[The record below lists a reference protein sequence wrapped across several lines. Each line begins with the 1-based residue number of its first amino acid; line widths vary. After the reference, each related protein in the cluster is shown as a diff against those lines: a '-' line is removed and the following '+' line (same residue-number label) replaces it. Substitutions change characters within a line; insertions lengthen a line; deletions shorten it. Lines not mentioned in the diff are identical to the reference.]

1 MESILTRFRRFA
13 PKSHSMLAT
22 MEIDIVSRLP
32 YELREMIFTK
42 LEPDEIITLFNVSRR
57 WRDNWLND
65 EVWPSLAQRW
75 LPGLAD
81 HIRTSAGDEEDRGE
95 MFRQALHKIRRRMSG
110 KFASALPHSMCLET
124 ERFFKLDRSLPHSEG
139 GIHQYG
145 DLQCSGM
152 VSTALYPHF
161 MMYRSGRIAWW
172 PEAYA
177 LPFFAIVDD
186 LRTRT
191 RRGYLFPD
199 NQGTRQGYKTAM
211 SSDLFIMGRG
221 TTVHAWHLKLNCRRS
236 VDLPEDFERCIAEG
250 ERVLFISQ
258 NAEIYYWMFGGAL
271 GHIDANHLGCY
282 STGRVVM
289 GGLEDFSYRFSSH
302 NIGLRLRENGMLIDF
317 IIHPALNHVFFVVT
331 LPSNP
336 GRQLT
341 VHEINNN
348 VLVESYSL
356 EHHAISA
363 PNIGDL
369 GYLRWEKID
378 RYGGYCLA
386 HAWLDDMDHPSHNM
400 SQANTPLAGCS
411 HECRMRGLL
420 SVCFNIYT
428 KRFTM
433 LHHPIAK
440 NTPSVHHLWNGHV
453 ITNNSNSEREASAK
467 GKGLILS
474 VNSCINQRG
483 KEMELQ
489 TVPLYAARPGI
500 DTVLQRRYRVDLE
513 AQELGESNNVDHAF
527 NPHQRLGTNRNWAS
541 EFGSVKRLVGDDEF
555 LLFVDGADYF
565 AWSFCDDIPGLP
577 LDDSGNKWWKRNND
591 K

>member
-1 MESILTRFRRFA
+1 MESILTRFRRLA
-13 PKSHSMLAT
+13 SRRPSMVVSR
-22 MEIDIVSRLP
+22 EIDIVSRLP
-32 YELREMIFTK
+32 YELREMIFAK
-42 LEPDEIITLFNVSRR
+42 FEPDEIISMLNVSRR

-65 EVWPSLAQRW
+65 EVWPSFAQRW

-81 HIRTSAGDEEDRGE
+81 HIRTSAADEEDRGE
-95 MFRQALHKIRRRMSG
+95 MFRQALHKIQRRMSG
-110 KFASALPHSMCLET
+110 KFASALPHSMCLES
-124 ERFFKLDRSLPHSEG
+124 ERFFKFDKSLPHSEG
-139 GIHQYG
+139 VFHQYSE
-145 DLQCSGM
+145 LRCSG
-152 VSTALYPHF
+152 VDSATLYPRF
-161 MMYRSGRIAWW
+161 RMYCNGRIAWW

-199 NQGTRQGYKTAM
+199 NKGIKQGYKTAM
-211 SSDLFIMGRG
+211 SGDLFVMGRG
-221 TTVHAWHLKLNCRRS
+221 TTVHAWHLKLNCLRS
-236 VDLPEDFERCIAEG
+236 VELPEDFERCITEG
-250 ERVLFISQ
+250 ERVLLISE
-258 NAEIYYWMFGGAL
+258 NAEIYNWMFGGAL
-271 GHIDANHLGCY
+271 QHIDANSIGCY
-282 STGRVVM
+282 STGRVGI

-302 NIGLRLRENGMLIDF
+302 NLGLRLREDGMLIDF
-317 IIHPALNHVFFVVT
+317 ILHPTLSHVFFIVT
-331 LPSNP
+331 LASNP

-341 VHEINNN
+341 VYEICNND
-348 VLVESYSL
+348 LVESYSL

-400 SQANTPLAGCS
+400 SQANTPLPGCPR
-411 HECRMRGLL
+411 ECSMHGLL

-433 LHHPIAK
+433 LHHPIVK

-453 ITNNSNSEREASAK
+453 ITNNSNSDRGPSTN
-467 GKGLILS
+467 GLILS
-474 VNSCINQRG
+474 VNSCTNQQG
-483 KEMELQ
+483 KEMELR
-489 TVPLYAARPGI
+489 TIPLYAATPGI
-500 DTVLQRRYRVDLE
+500 DTVLHRRYRVDLE
-513 AQELGESNNVDHAF
+513 PQELGESKNVDHAF
-527 NPHQRLGTNRNWAS
+527 NPHQRFGTNRNRAS

-555 LLFVDGADYF
+555 LLFVDGARYF
-565 AWSFCDDIPGLP
+565 VWSFCDDIPGPP
-577 LDDSGNKWWKRNND
+577 LDDSSNRWWKRNN